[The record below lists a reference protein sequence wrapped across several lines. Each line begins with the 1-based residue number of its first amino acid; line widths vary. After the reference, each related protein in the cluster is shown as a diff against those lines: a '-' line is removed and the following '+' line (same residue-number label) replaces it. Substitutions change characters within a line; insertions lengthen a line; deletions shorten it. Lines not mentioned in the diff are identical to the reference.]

1 MVINPHVFAK
11 MPFDTVRDLAPVG
24 KIGDAVLSINDQV
37 PSSPKDAVRLILE
50 DKGQP
55 VKFVIIS
62 SKEV

>member
-1 MVINPHVFAK
+1 VGILVTEIDHGSAAAYS
-11 MPFDTVRDLAPVG
+11 DL

-37 PSSPKDAVRLILE
+37 PSSPKDAVKLILE